1 MKIINPDLNHDLIFC
16 CTHNQLCATV
26 DSKCLE
32 YLGYMQCWTE
42 GRSSTAVAEDLRP
55 TATATVAEVLGHS
68 YGRRFLLVV
77 FLGSS
82 KMEAEI
88 CFSLH
93 MCHLRLMWI
102 MIVLSLK
109 IKTGPFLM
117 IFCKIHLFSWNDC

>member
-1 MKIINPDLNHDLIFC
+1 M
-16 CTHNQLCATV
+16 LCIQNV
-26 DSKCLE
+26 PIS
-32 YLGYMQCWTE
+32 QCWTE
-42 GRSSTAVAEDLRP
+42 GRSSTAVAEDLGP
-55 TATATVAEVLGHS
+55 TATATVAEVWGHS

-82 KMEAEI
+82 KMEAEM

-109 IKTGPFLM
+109 IKTGPFFNDILVKFTYLVGM
-117 IFCKIHLFSWNDC
+117 IAGKKF

>member
-1 MKIINPDLNHDLIFC
+1 M
-16 CTHNQLCATV
+16 
-26 DSKCLE
+26 E
-32 YLGYMQCWTE
+32 YMFLLGGNFMPGTQCWTE
-42 GRSSTAVAEDLRP
+42 GRSSTAVAEDLGP
-55 TATATVAEVLGHS
+55 TATATVAEVWGHS

-82 KMEAEI
+82 KMEAEM

-117 IFCKIHLFSWNDC
+117 RFL